1 MELIYPGLGLIF
13 WMTLSFALLFLI
25 LKKFAWKPILS
36 MLQDREKQI
45 DDALNAAERARE
57 DMKQLQSDNEKLLR
71 DAKIEREQILSE
83 GRQLKDKILDEARTR
98 GNLEAQR
105 MIEAAREA
113 IKFEKMAAITEL
125 KNQVALLS
133 IDIAEKVLKEEL
145 NVSAKQKQLIN
156 NLLDEI
162 NFN

>member
-36 MLQDREKQI
+36 MLNDREKQI

-71 DAKIEREQILSE
+71 DARIEREQILAE
-83 GRQLKDKILDEARTR
+83 ARQLKDKILDEARTR
-98 GNLEAQR
+98 GNEESQR

>member
-13 WMTLSFALLFLI
+13 WMTLSFLLLLFI

-36 MLQDREKQI
+36 LLHERERKI
-45 DDALNAAERARE
+45 DEALHAADKARE
-57 DMKQLQSDNEKLLR
+57 DMKQLQVDNEKLLR
-71 DAKIEREQILSE
+71 DAKVEREKIVAE
-83 GRQLKDKILDEARTR
+83 ARQMKEKILDEARQK
-98 GNLEAQR
+98 GSEEAQR

-113 IKFEKMAAITEL
+113 IKYEKMAAITEL
-125 KNQVALLS
+125 KNQIALLS
-133 IDIAEKVLKEEL
+133 IDIAEKVLNEEMT
-145 NVSAKQKQLIN
+145 VSAKQKQLIN

>member
-13 WMTLSFALLFLI
+13 WMTLSFLLLFFI

-36 MLQDREKQI
+36 MLQQREQKI
-45 DDALNAAERARE
+45 DEALHAAEKARE
-57 DMKQLQSDNEKLLR
+57 EMKELQINNEKLLR
-71 DAKIEREQILSE
+71 DAKVEREKIVAE
-83 GRQLKDKILDEARTR
+83 ARQLKDKILDEARQK
-98 GNLEAQR
+98 GNEEAQR
-105 MIEAAREA
+105 MVEAAREA

-125 KNQVALLS
+125 KNQIALLS
-133 IDIAEKVLKEEL
+133 IDIAEKVLNEEL
-145 NVSAKQKQLIN
+145 AVSAKQKQLIN

>member
-13 WMTLSFALLFLI
+13 WMTLSFLLLFFI

-36 MLQDREKQI
+36 MLQQREQKI
-45 DDALNAAERARE
+45 DEALHAAEKARE
-57 DMKQLQSDNEKLLR
+57 EMKELQINNEKLLR
-71 DAKIEREQILSE
+71 DAKVEREKIVAE
-83 GRQLKDKILDEARTR
+83 ARQLKDKILDEAREK
-98 GNLEAQR
+98 GNEEAQR
-105 MIEAAREA
+105 MVEAAREA

-125 KNQVALLS
+125 KNQIALLS
-133 IDIAEKVLKEEL
+133 IDIAEKVLNEEL
-145 NVSAKQKQLIN
+145 AVSAKQKQLIN